1 MTLHHPARWGWLL
14 IALSLALGSGTAFA
28 ESMTLR
34 KIQETGVISIGYRDA
49 STPFSYLDARQRPVG
64 YSMDICQRI
73 VDAVKARLQLPELN
87 VRLVPVSSPTRIPLV
102 ANGTVDLECG
112 VTTNNAERQQQVS
125 FTVTTFVAESRVLS
139 KRSSPVQT
147 VSALSGKVVVSTAGT
162 TSVRHLQDLS
172 RRRGMDVT
180 ILAAKDD
187 AEAFR
192 MVETDRAN
200 AYAMDDVLLRSTVA
214 ATGHPEDYVISDDAL
229 SVEPYGIM
237 LSKNDPEFKRL
248 ADEAIVALF
257 TSGEIFRIYHKWFRA
272 PIPPKGV
279 NLQMPLS
286 PALERAFSRPTDSPD
301 PAVYR

>member
-1 MTLHHPARWGWLL
+1 MRLLHPARWGWFFIAVLL
-14 IALSLALGSGTAFA
+14 LTLPVGASA

-49 STPFSYLDARQRPVG
+49 SPPFSYLDPRQRPIG
-64 YSMDICQRI
+64 YSMDLCQRI
-73 VDAVKARLQLPELN
+73 VDAVKVRLQLPELA
-87 VRLVPVSSPTRIPLV
+87 VRLVPVSSATRIPLV

-139 KRSSPVQT
+139 KKSSPVQT
-147 VSALSGKVVVSTAGT
+147 ISGLAGKVVVSTAGT
-162 TSVRHLQDLS
+162 TSVRHLQDLGK
-172 RRRGMDVT
+172 RRGMDVT

-200 AYAMDDVLLRSTVA
+200 AYAMDDVLLRSTAA

-237 LSKNDPEFKRL
+237 LIKGDAEFKRL

-257 TSGEIFRIYHKWFRA
+257 NNGEIYRLYHKWFRA
-272 PIPPKGV
+272 PIPPKGI

-286 PALERAFSRPTDSPD
+286 PSLERAFARPTDSPD

>member
-1 MTLHHPARWGWLL
+1 
-14 IALSLALGSGTAFA
+14 
-28 ESMTLR
+28 
-34 KIQETGVISIGYRDA
+34 
-49 STPFSYLDARQRPVG
+49 
-64 YSMDICQRI
+64 
-73 VDAVKARLQLPELN
+73 
-87 VRLVPVSSPTRIPLV
+87 
-102 ANGTVDLECG
+102 
-112 VTTNNAERQQQVS
+112 
-125 FTVTTFVAESRVLS
+125 VLS
-139 KRSSPVQT
+139 KRASPVQT
-147 VSALSGKVVVSTAGT
+147 VSALAGKVVVSTAGT
-162 TSVRHLQDLS
+162 TSVRHLQDLG

-192 MVETDRAN
+192 MVDTDRAN

-237 LSKNDPEFKRL
+237 LCKGDPEFKRL

>member
-1 MTLHHPARWGWLL
+1 MTLHHPARWGWIL
-14 IALSLALGSGTAFA
+14 IAVLLALGSGTAFA

-49 STPFSYLDARQRPVG
+49 STPFSYLDSRQRPIG

-73 VDAVKARLQLPELN
+73 VDAVKTRLQLPELT

-112 VTTNNAERQQQVS
+112 VTTNNAERQQQVA

-147 VSALSGKVVVSTAGT
+147 VSALAGKVVVSTAGT
-162 TSVRHLQDLS
+162 TSVRHLQDLG
-172 RRRGMDVT
+172 RRRGLDVT

-237 LSKNDPEFKRL
+237 LGKGDPEFKRL
-248 ADEAIVALF
+248 ADEAIVGLF
-257 TSGEIFRIYHKWFRA
+257 TSGEIFRMYHKWFRA